1 MGSTSRRLF
10 LSLLVLLL
18 AIAAIAGIWF
28 TRAPGSISRI
38 WLILGFGVLATAAA
52 MYVVIAALARRLDAV
67 ERVADRLAQGDFT
80 ARAAVDAHD
89 DLAGLARSLN
99 EIAERGVSERRALE
113 RGRDESAA
121 ALNYLPQGV
130 ALLSPDL
137 TVRHANSR
145 FWDAVEVQAPRAGA
159 HLSEARQPVL
169 VGIVEEARRAGRA
182 VTREVA
188 LYLGAR
194 RDVVVSVAP
203 VGAGDAPEAWL
214 LTVEDLGP
222 ERRAAEIRREFVA
235 NASHELKTP
244 LTSILG
250 YTETL
255 LHGGL
260 DDEEHRVKFVET
272 IRSQASRLEAMV
284 DDLLSLADLERPDA
298 ELDLKEWDLGLVIR
312 ELAETLEDL
321 AERRGLKF
329 EIEAAPGTSIRCDR
343 KRLELALRNLMDNA
357 IKYTEAGW
365 VRVRLE
371 PGPARVRVTVSDS
384 GRGIPPEHL
393 PRLFERFYRV
403 EQGRSR
409 ALGGTG
415 LGLSI
420 VKHAVQLHGGTV
432 GVESKVD
439 EGSAFWLELPRSGP
453 GA

>member
-1 MGSTSRRLF
+1 MGPTSRRLYF
-10 LSLLVLLL
+10 SLLALFL

-28 TRAPGSISRI
+28 TRAPGSLSRV
-38 WLILGFGVLATAAA
+38 WLILGFGVVATAIA
-52 MYVVIAALARRLDAV
+52 MYVVIAALARRLEAV
-67 ERVADRLAQGDFT
+67 EQVAERLAQGDLT
-80 ARAAVDAHD
+80 ARATIDAHD

-99 EIAERGVSERRALE
+99 EIAERGARERRALE
-113 RGRDESAA
+113 QGRDESAA

-130 ALLSPDL
+130 ALVSPDL
-137 TVRHANSR
+137 AVRHANSR
-145 FWDAVEVQAPRAGA
+145 FWEAMEVEAPVGGA

-169 VGIVEEARRAGRA
+169 LDLVEVARRAGRA
-182 VTREVA
+182 VTREVS
-188 LYLGAR
+188 LYVAAPR
-194 RDVVVSVAP
+194 EVEVTVAP
-203 VGAGDAPEAWL
+203 VGAGNAPEAWL
-214 LTVEDLGP
+214 LTVEDLAP

-260 DDEEHRVKFVET
+260 EDEEHRVKFVET
-272 IRSQASRLEAMV
+272 IRSQATRLEAMV

-298 ELDLKEWDLGLVIR
+298 DLDMKDWDLGIVIR

-321 AERRGLKF
+321 AERRGLNF
-329 EIEAAPGTSIRCDR
+329 EIEAAPGTFVRCDR

-357 IKYTEAGW
+357 IKYTESGW

-371 PGPARVRVTVSDS
+371 PGPTSVRVTVADS

-439 EGSAFWLELPRSGP
+439 EGTTFWLELPRGGP